1 MQHKEKELNDIYI
14 IIAKNIKKYREDKKM
29 TQKELALKS
38 GYSYAYIR
46 RVEAP
51 KCIKNFSIQTIY
63 NLSKSLDIDIKY
75 LFEDN
80 DI

>member
-1 MQHKEKELNDIYI
+1 
-14 IIAKNIKKYREDKKM
+14 M
-29 TQKELALKS
+29 TQKDLARKS

-63 NLSKSLDIDIKY
+63 NISKTLNINMKY
-75 LFEDN
+75 LFEED